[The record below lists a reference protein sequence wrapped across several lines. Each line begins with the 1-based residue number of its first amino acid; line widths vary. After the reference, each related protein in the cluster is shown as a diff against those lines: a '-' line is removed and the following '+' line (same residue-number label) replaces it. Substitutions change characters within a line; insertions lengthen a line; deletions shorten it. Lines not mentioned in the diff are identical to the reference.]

1 MPAVIMV
8 PPVPMAIAA
17 DPARTVIGVDD
28 PAVRIVGVIGRV
40 VATMEETAVMMEM
53 RDAIAAVMAE
63 PAIAHAATMPAA
75 STTEGVHASA
85 VKATT
90 VEATAVAATM
100 TSATVTAAAMTA
112 THLDQTVTDGLRR

>member
-1 MPAVIMV
+1 
-8 PPVPMAIAA
+8 
-17 DPARTVIGVDD
+17 
-28 PAVRIVGVIGRV
+28 
-40 VATMEETAVMMEM
+40 MEETAMMMEM

-63 PAIAHAATMPAA
+63 PAIAHAAA